1 MKTKIIGSIAS
12 IGALIAVVFG
22 GVHLASV
29 HHAEQLKQQAIFK
42 QKTAEYVALKASCWS
57 LSGEAT
63 VIATGE
69 PRSSQ
74 RLSALNAML
83 ENIVSAP
90 CILNPYRNLV
100 LKNPFKGITST
111 NFNDAKVGSPGEVL
125 HSEALLD
132 LDSGV
137 PFLKAGGSLC
147 SDGSYSPSVGRGTCS
162 WHGGYAA
169 NRGHKWDTS
178 SWIEILKPSM
188 PH

>member
-1 MKTKIIGSIAS
+1 MKAKIIGAITSIATVS
-12 IGALIAVVFG
+12 ALVFG
-22 GVHLASV
+22 GIHLVSV
-29 HHAEQLKQQAIFK
+29 HHAEQLKRQAIFK
-42 QKTAEYVALKASCWS
+42 QKSVEYVALKASCWN
-57 LSGEAT
+57 LGGEAT

-90 CILNPYRNLV
+90 CILNPYRDLV

-111 NFNDAKVGSPGEVL
+111 NFNDAKMGSPGEVL

-147 SDGSYSPSVGRGTCS
+147 SDGSYSPSVGRGACS
-162 WHGGYAA
+162 WHGGYAV
-169 NRGHKWDTS
+169 NRGHKWDMS
-178 SWIEILKPSM
+178 QWVEIPKPSDS
-188 PH
+188 